1 MWRFAPG
8 KKPQKVDITP
18 LQAILMATVTRGST
32 WQSITFANGSGG
44 VWKAV
49 LGTIPRRIEITIF
62 GPLPRDEEIRAWL
75 TPLLTIRGAT
85 EAFRRWP
92 LQDAAPDGALV
103 RIEFER
109 KPVAPAPGGKSVG
122 DDPLF
127 PDEEE
132 GAIRPRRPASDLS
145 TGSGTEHFAK

>member
-49 LGTIPRRIEITIF
+49 LGTIPRLIEITIF

-85 EAFRRWP
+85 EAFRR
-92 LQDAAPDGALV
+92 V
-103 RIEFER
+103 
-109 KPVAPAPGGKSVG
+109 
-122 DDPLF
+122 
-127 PDEEE
+127 
-132 GAIRPRRPASDLS
+132 
-145 TGSGTEHFAK
+145 